1 MQTFD
6 IQIVDLKALKF
17 FLWQIKIQYVEIEMH
32 FMTKYLSVL

>member
-17 FLWQIKIQYVEIEMH
+17 FYDKL
-32 FMTKYLSVL
+32 KYNMLKLKCISWLSIY

>member
-6 IQIVDLKALKF
+6 IQIVDLKALK